1 MLARHAFACVLVT
14 ALIAVTAALLHPLL
28 GLGLGLG
35 PLHGV
40 QGLEGLQGQASPAKM
55 GSTGDRRTS
64 LTRSQ

>member
-14 ALIAVTAALLHPLL
+14 ALIAVTAALLHPL
-28 GLGLGLG
+28 LGLGLG

-64 LTRSQ
+64 VTRSQ